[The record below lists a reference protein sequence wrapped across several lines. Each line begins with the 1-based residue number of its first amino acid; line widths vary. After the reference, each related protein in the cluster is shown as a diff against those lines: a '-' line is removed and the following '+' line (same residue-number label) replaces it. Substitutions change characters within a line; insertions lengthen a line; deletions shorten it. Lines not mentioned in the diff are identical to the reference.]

1 MPTIKNSK
9 GNIFGKDVEKKEISV
24 VTMESSME
32 VQIKKKKLKQQ
43 YSPPIPP
50 QPIQLKELKS
60 RPQRNIYTLIFI
72 SLNKETT

>member
-32 VQIKKKKLKQQ
+32 VQIKKK
-43 YSPPIPP
+43 I
-50 QPIQLKELKS
+50 
-60 RPQRNIYTLIFI
+60 
-72 SLNKETT
+72 ETTI